1 MKNTY
6 YITTTEFN
14 GESIAA
20 LYCEDTNQIFIED
33 GGDGTSSECEDWEVV
48 VEYASKIFETELDS
62 LDAVAAEIMKNGRP
76 LEADEADDTYGS
88 GAAAWI
94 AANEE

>member
-6 YITTTEFN
+6 FITHTTFN

-48 VEYASKIFETELDS
+48 VEYASKIFEAELDS
-62 LDAVAAEIMKNGRP
+62 LDAVAAEIVHRGSE
-76 LEADEADDTYGS
+76 LTEDDCYGS

>member
-6 YITTTEFN
+6 FIANRIFS

-48 VEYASKIFETELDS
+48 VEYASKVFETELDS
-62 LDAVAAEIMKNGRP
+62 LDAVAAEIMHNGSE
-76 LEADEADDTYGS
+76 LTEDDCYGS

-94 AANEE
+94 AAQEE